1 MKLKILERVFSVAL
15 VGVWILLL
23 LRAHAL
29 RPIAFYQMQP
39 ILYVGD
45 VAVLLVAVLSLSTKR
60 PLFSDKKTEEEVP
73 PEIKIE
79 E

>member
-39 ILYVGD
+39 ILYVGN